1 MKNTYLM
8 LGVLGTL
15 LITWLSL
22 GLMHY
27 LLSDVLY
34 KESLLSNP
42 VLAGMILIGW
52 VPSVIVGVD
61 LDKYLE

>member
-8 LGVLGTL
+8 LGVLATL

-22 GLMHY
+22 GVIHH

-42 VLAGMILIGW
+42 VIAGMIFIGW
-52 VPSVIVGVD
+52 VPAVIVGVD
-61 LDKYLE
+61 LDKYLK